1 MGSRPSSSSADNLGI
16 AEPGMGVE
24 ELEMFILTINKATA
38 RSLALPEATSVAM
51 SFYQAIYTIVD
62 GEDGALK
69 SGLETNL

>member
-51 SFYQAIYTIVD
+51 HSNQV
-62 GEDGALK
+62 
-69 SGLETNL
+69 